1 MMKKVFLYSLVLLLF
16 GGCSLQT
23 RIPAKTQYKL
33 QMPSQTQ
40 EYNATA
46 CKDDVLGLRNVV
58 SYDPIM
64 DRSIYYQ
71 VGELNIATYSES
83 NWEAA
88 PFKTVGLSLIS
99 SIRESKI
106 FKDAFLSSSFVKP
119 DIILEYNVGE
129 FIQHF
134 SEDMKSSYVT
144 VNIHFALLERKDSKL
159 LYSTTIEKKVPVSS
173 LDALGGVKA
182 LQSALNDV
190 LMQTNLWLNTKCQK
204 ELK

>member
-1 MMKKVFLYSLVLLLF
+1 MKRVFLYSFVLVLF
-16 GGCSLQT
+16 AGCSLQT
-23 RIPAKTQYKL
+23 TIPAKTQYKL
-33 QMPSQTQ
+33 QVTSQTQ

-71 VGELNIATYSES
+71 VGALNIATYSES
-83 NWEAA
+83 NWESA

-99 SIRESKI
+99 SVRDSKI

-119 DIILEYNVGE
+119 DIILEYSVGE
-129 FIQHF
+129 FMQHF
-134 SEDMKSSYVT
+134 NEDMKSSYAT
-144 VNIHFALLERKDSKL
+144 VNIHFALLDRKDSKL
-159 LYSTTIEKKVPVSS
+159 LYSTTIEKKVPSSS

-190 LMQTNLWLNTKCQK
+190 MMQTNQWLNARCQK
-204 ELK
+204 ELQ

>member
-1 MMKKVFLYSLVLLLF
+1 MKKVFLYSLVLILF
-16 GGCSLQT
+16 TGCSLQT
-23 RIPAKTQYKL
+23 TVPPKTQFKL
-33 QMPSQTQ
+33 QAIPQTQ

-46 CKDDVLGLRNVV
+46 CKEDVLGLRNVV

-71 VGELNIATYSES
+71 IGDLNIATYSES
-83 NWEAA
+83 NWDAA

-99 SIRESKI
+99 TIRKSKI

-119 DIILEYNVGE
+119 DIILEYSIGE

-134 SEDMKSSYVT
+134 SKDMKSSYAT
-144 VNIHFALLERKDSKL
+144 VNIHFALLESKDSKL
-159 LYSTTIEKKVPVSS
+159 LYSTTIEKRVPASS

-190 LMQTNLWLNTKCQK
+190 MIQMNVWLNTRCQK

>member
-1 MMKKVFLYSLVLLLF
+1 MKRVFLYSLVLLLF
-16 GGCSLQT
+16 AGCSLQT
-23 RIPAKTQYKL
+23 TIPVKTQYKL
-33 QMPSQTQ
+33 QIPSQTQ

-99 SIRESKI
+99 SIRGSKI

-134 SEDMKSSYVT
+134 SEDMKSSYAT
-144 VNIHFALLERKDSKL
+144 VNIHFALIKSKDSKL
-159 LYSTTIEKKVPVSS
+159 LYSTTIEKRVPASS

-190 LMQTNLWLNTKCQK
+190 LMQTNLWLNARCQK
-204 ELK
+204 ELQ